1 MGDTVLSRFSRRT
14 SGGRWIPEVDGLRF
28 LAIALVLA
36 DHVAVMLGLAA
47 HRSVVEAPFGSASL
61 PSGLDPL
68 TTIFRQGAVGVQ
80 VFFMV
85 SGFVLAL
92 PFIRSRSGG
101 DPVDLRRYLRRRVTR
116 IEPPYL
122 IVMLLLLVGAS
133 FAGTH
138 VGLGHVAASLAYL
151 HGAYYGT
158 ASPLNS
164 VAWSLEIEVQFYLLV
179 PALALL
185 LCVGRRR
192 MRRGRILLLA
202 LAAVALQAVGL
213 VTAYTFLGSSIQ
225 FFLLGWLLA
234 DIYIEDWQE
243 SPATAR
249 IWDVVAVAALAT
261 LVVGLAEVRARPEQ
275 ALAPWAVFALG
286 YASFRGTGTRRI
298 LSIPWIATIG
308 GMCYSIYLVHY
319 PLFVLMSRWLTPVAR
334 WPSAT
339 ALLVAS
345 VVLVPLAL
353 AVGATFFVLIERPC
367 MDPAWPEKLRDR
379 LRATRDAVVIV
390 DDPPIVLPDVERVSV
405 SQE

>member
-61 PSGLDPL
+61 PTGLDPL

-122 IVMLLLLVGAS
+122 VVMVLLLVGAS
-133 FAGTH
+133 LAGTH

-185 LCVGRRR
+185 LCIGRRR
-192 MRRGRILLLA
+192 MRRGRILLLGRCRPPGGRA
-202 LAAVALQAVGL
+202 GHRVHVPRVVDPVL
-213 VTAYTFLGSSIQ
+213 
-225 FFLLGWLLA
+225 
-234 DIYIEDWQE
+234 
-243 SPATAR
+243 PAG
-249 IWDVVAVAALAT
+249 VAAGGHLHRRLA
-261 LVVGLAEVRARPEQ
+261 
-275 ALAPWAVFALG
+275 
-286 YASFRGTGTRRI
+286 
-298 LSIPWIATIG
+298 
-308 GMCYSIYLVHY
+308 
-319 PLFVLMSRWLTPVAR
+319 
-334 WPSAT
+334 
-339 ALLVAS
+339 
-345 VVLVPLAL
+345 
-353 AVGATFFVLIERPC
+353 
-367 MDPAWPEKLRDR
+367 
-379 LRATRDAVVIV
+379 
-390 DDPPIVLPDVERVSV
+390 
-405 SQE
+405 